1 MQMLTTA
8 LRASLVPHRYASATW
23 EGCLALVNHQ
33 SAIAAF
39 RARQRPPPPGEVLLA
54 LNGYRPPP
62 SNFTPLAA
70 SPQYKNG
77 HVLQPHQLDGLNW
90 LLFSWCGMTLRA
102 YDGARA
108 PPPHCRA
115 ATSHRLPP
123 LRLAAVRRCHIAVTS
138 PPRCDLF
145 TPRCDLFTASRSLP
159 GSRSQLPCSP
169 SHQVQSSLR
178 DPRRRDGLGQDGP
191 GHRDARPH
199 LAAREHPGPFSHR
212 RAALDT
218 GPLATGD

>member
-1 MQMLTTA
+1 MQVLTAA

-39 RARQRPPPPGEVLLA
+39 RARQRPPPPGEVVLA

-102 YDGARA
+102 HDGARA
-108 PPPHCRA
+108 A
-115 ATSHRLPP
+115 AAL
-123 LRLAAVRRCHIAVTS
+123 
-138 PPRCDLF
+138 
-145 TPRCDLFTASRSLP
+145 
-159 GSRSQLPCSP
+159 
-169 SHQVQSSLR
+169 
-178 DPRRRDGLGQDGP
+178 PRR
-191 GHRDARPH
+191 HVA
-199 LAAREHPGPFSHR
+199 
-212 RAALDT
+212 
-218 GPLATGD
+218 